1 MKIEDLGLKK
11 FTKTVSLEN
20 YSILTDSGF
29 EKVDKLHETIP
40 YDVYQLC
47 LKSGK
52 TIRCADKHIVF
63 TSSKKEVYVKDLIKG
78 VEIETVDGMD
88 EVESVACL
96 GLKEVMYDF
105 ELSDDTNN
113 RYFTNGILSHN
124 TAIAEALAIRI
135 HKKDTDPWLHDKR
148 IVDLDISSIVAGTK
162 YRGQF
167 EERMKAIMSE
177 LAQSPEVILFF
188 DEIHMILGAGSASGS
203 MDAANLIKPALARG
217 EMTCIGATTLE
228 DYKKTIENDTAL
240 NRRFQKVIIFEPSEE
255 EVLQILKQIKTKYED
270 HHNVEFQDDVLEEIV
285 NLCSR
290 YITNRNFPDKAIDIL
305 DEVGSK
311 VKLSVELPEYI
322 VDMQSKLRDIIAE
335 KQKASD
341 SQRYEDAAKLRDEQN
356 EIESALE
363 LSTAK
368 WNDEQKENKK
378 IVSMADVAKIIS
390 SHSGIPLEKL
400 TDKENDRMF
409 NMAEVLKSQVIGQ
422 EHAVEKVCL
431 AVQRSKVGFQDPNK
445 PASFLF
451 LGATGVGKTYLAK
464 SMAKYLFDREDALI
478 RFDMSEYGEKFAVSR
493 LIGAPPGYIG
503 YDEKGELT
511 EKVKNNPY
519 SILLFDEIEKAHP
532 DIFNIFL
539 QILDDGHVTDATG
552 MKINFKNCIII
563 MTSNIGTDKIVSGG
577 ASLGFN
583 ISTDQHTNI
592 EAMVLGELQ
601 SKLKP
606 ELINRIDEKI
616 VFHLLNEED
625 ILKIVD
631 VELRGVYKRVQDSKY
646 TLTLDKS
653 AKKFLGEKG
662 FDQKYGAR
670 PLKRAIDKYVIDEL
684 STAIVLSKNGK
695 GQKIEEGDKIK
706 MSLDKEK
713 NKLKVNV
720 ESKKAS

>member
-1 MKIEDLGLKK
+1 MKNYPFNISDTELPKNAFEDDDV
-11 FTKTVSLEN
+11 FDSEN
-20 YSILTDSGF
+20 QHDHSGSESDSSSN
-29 EKVDKLHETIP
+29 
-40 YDVYQLC
+40 
-47 LKSGK
+47 SGK
-52 TIRCADKHIVF
+52 NRRKGK
-63 TSSKKEVYVKDLIKG
+63 SKTPALDNFSR
-78 VEIETVDGMD
+78 D
-88 EVESVACL
+88 
-96 GLKEVMYDF
+96 
-105 ELSDDTNN
+105 LSDMARRGKLDPVVGRDDVIDKIIQILNKRKKNN
-113 RYFTNGILSHN
+113 ALIVGEPGIGK

-167 EERMKAIMSE
+167 EERMKAIMNE
-177 LAQSPEVILFF
+177 LSQSPEVILFF
-188 DEIHMILGAGSASGS
+188 DEIHMVLGAGSASGS

-240 NRRFQKVIIFEPSEE
+240 NRRFQKVIIFEPNEE
-255 EVLQILKQIKTKYED
+255 EVLQILQQIKVKYED
-270 HHNVEFQDDVLEEIV
+270 HHNVEYSNDVLEEIV

-290 YITNRNFPDKAIDIL
+290 YITNRNFPDKAIDIM

-311 VKLSVELPEYI
+311 VKLSVELPDYI
-322 VDMQSKLRDIIAE
+322 VDMQLKLKGVIER

-341 SQRYEDAAKLRDEQN
+341 AQRYEDAADLRDEQN

-368 WNDEQKENKK
+368 WNDEQKRNKK
-378 IVSMADVAKIIS
+378 TVSLSDVAKIIS
-390 SHSGIPLEKL
+390 SHSGVPLEKL

-409 NMAEVLKSQVIGQ
+409 NMAEVLKEQVIGQ

-511 EKVKNNPY
+511 EKIKNNPY

-552 MKINFKNCIII
+552 MKVNFKNCIII

-577 ASLGFN
+577 AALGFN
-583 ISTDQHTNI
+583 INTDEHINI
-592 EAMVLGELQ
+592 EAMVLSELQ
-601 SKLKP
+601 TKLKA

-631 VELRGVYKRVQDSKY
+631 IELSGVYKRVQDSKY

-684 STAIVLSKNGK
+684 STAIVLSKTGK

-706 MSLDKEK
+706 MSLDKVN
-713 NKLKVNV
+713 NKLKINV
-720 ESKKAS
+720 ESKKTS